1 MTENSPAVQYHP
13 LVRESHVNHDSNVS
27 TIAESKGMF
36 TVWNSNRP
44 LTPFHFFLPINTNA
58 MDDDRIVSR
67 VPHTINSI
75 RCLPIWSMPNGWS
88 SDKRNIVA
96 MAITPNSLTNRFI
109 LYYFWWCKVTSFPAY
124 NYQHVFTFYPKMVA
138 IYPSPWYLSQK
149 NRRLS
154 PAIARFPEHLYL
166 CTRIAKQ
173 IRI

>member
-1 MTENSPAVQYHP
+1 MPSAAH
-13 LVRESHVNHDSNVS
+13 RMRS
-27 TIAESKGMF
+27 TARLSDA
-36 TVWNSNRP
+36 P
-44 LTPFHFFLPINTNA
+44 LTVDWWLWPPLILVADVNCGA
-58 MDDDRIVSR
+58 CISVISGYDRMVSS
-67 VPHTINSI
+67 VPHTINNI

-88 SDKRNIVA
+88 SDNRKIVA